1 MVEDLVGFQPAHQ
14 LRALCPHQ
22 ALKHLEKKAGNS
34 VSSEKK
40 PISWTAKLLSA
51 VKQHMANWDKQGISF
66 KTVLLLWAK
75 PAK

>member
-40 PISWTAKLLSA
+40 KLFHEQQNCS
-51 VKQHMANWDKQGISF
+51 QQ
-66 KTVLLLWAK
+66 
-75 PAK
+75 

>member
-40 PISWTAKLLSA
+40 TYFMNSKTALSSKATHGKLRQA
-51 VKQHMANWDKQGISF
+51 GD
-66 KTVLLLWAK
+66 
-75 PAK
+75 